1 MISVSKILSNAS
13 NFYQQINYPKISY
26 FLKHFCSTRYPV
38 KLQFGMISNL
48 PMKEVTNF
56 RVRGVVEKATLL
68 LLNTF
73 DNGLVEIL
81 EIQTSVVAPGPICDQ
96 GHRLVEQHLESRSRR
111 LHPEVD
117 VTQHVLNITV
127 NYKQKTFLKILLYAN
142 FDRDS

>member
-13 NFYQQINYPKISY
+13 NFYQQINYRKILY
-26 FLKHFCSTRYPV
+26 CLLTFLLQ
-38 KLQFGMISNL
+38 KLFSQITIRNDNL

-56 RVRGVVEKATLL
+56 RVRGVVEKVTLL
-68 LLNTF
+68 LLDIL

-81 EIQTSVVAPGPICDQ
+81 EIQTSVVAPGQRFDQ

-127 NYKQKTFLKILLYAN
+127 NNKQKTFLKILLYAN